1 MVLAMEKPLARVV
14 TADEWDAIPDT
25 SGLELID
32 GVIHAMAGATFGH
45 EKVKARLYNCLERVS
60 PAGLVVGTEIE
71 VRLGDTL
78 RRRPDVIVVRADGVD
93 LHTSLLRPD
102 QVVLA
107 IEVVSPSSKT
117 IDRKHK
123 PVEYAEAGIPH
134 YWRVETPAGVVVH
147 TYRLGENGRYL
158 ETGLF
163 SQGDRIADPTLR
175 WAEIEIDELAP

>member
-1 MVLAMEKPLARVV
+1 V

-32 GVIHAMAGATFGH
+32 GVIHATAGATLGH
-45 EKVKARLYNCLERVS
+45 AKVMARLHNCLERIA
-60 PAGLVVGTEIE
+60 PAALVVGMEIE

-78 RRRPDVIVVRADGVD
+78 RRRPDVIVMRADGVD
-93 LHTSLLRPD
+93 LGTSLVRPE

-107 IEVVSPSSKT
+107 IEVVSPSSTT

-134 YWRVETPAGVVVH
+134 YWGVELAGGVVVVH
-147 TYRLGENGRYL
+147 TYRLGEGGRYL

-163 SQGDRIADPTLR
+163 GKGDRIADPTLR
-175 WAEIEIDELAP
+175 WAEIEMDDLAP